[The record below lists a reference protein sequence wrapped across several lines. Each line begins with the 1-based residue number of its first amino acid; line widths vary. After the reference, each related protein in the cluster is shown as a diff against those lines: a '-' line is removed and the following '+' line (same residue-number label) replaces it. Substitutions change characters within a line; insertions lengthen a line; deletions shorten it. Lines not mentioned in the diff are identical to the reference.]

1 MEVMKALQLH
11 QLAAALQ
18 FAILGEDARVF
29 DLGRVAHEF
38 KTQTLSSEGF
48 IKIVL
53 NSDAGKSLYEN
64 KTTEEILTSVYKNIY
79 GVLPEDESLEYYVNV
94 KNNTGPVNAIEYK
107 LHLLFDDLFNYKE
120 FNSQQLD
127 KQSEFIKLVDATYK
141 TSEAV
146 NFSLSNQEL
155 VATAYLA
162 ILGRGIDAQGFN
174 AYISSLESGKHSI
187 DYIVNDMIISKE
199 AGDTVGN
206 LYGNDF
212 INYIFN
218 RLIDRDATQKELTLL
233 SMNGRTSTL
242 IKTVDYMMTSN
253 GITEG
258 EKGLI
263 IKSVGE
269 SLVFDKNVVAELLS
283 DGTLLTSANT
293 GKPHILSA
301 VEITGLVNLTINS
314 DYAMRVDLTQAG
326 KLATVKIV
334 GNQGLNLI
342 FDPAISPLVIDS
354 DDCFVGT
361 NGNDIKVLTD
371 VTEITQGRFYLNGGN
386 DSLLWYGPVDN
397 LHHPSSFIFADG
409 GDGVDIVSANFFI
422 KPPSS
427 GNPTP
432 KSPNFDNF
440 KNFEKLDLG
449 GYSGLFEFYWTSID
463 KGFSLSKK
471 ADNVIVDKIN
481 KETALNLEILHDATS
496 QSKIE
501 FIIDGVAKDDNGRKA
516 NFDIIFNSKDHN
528 NIDGG
533 TIKISTTPNPIE
545 YKLLSSVTIK
555 SYGEVGFTNIL
566 KIEGSGISVG
576 NACMDAEIV
585 ITGSNRL
592 DLIISNLTLASNG
605 FAKTIDA
612 SGNSGGLSLTSDY
625 QVPLYEALQLRWL
638 ADNIKDAN
646 GRSVND
652 YIIDGHYT
660 PQPLMVIGTNN
671 DDIFD
676 VASGSM
682 ITSGGGSDLI
692 KINAASHGY
701 IRISDFNLNKDAV
714 QFGDDF
720 KLSING
726 GLSISD
732 YGVHTFDEIG
742 SSWIEVFMNNNFS
755 NDSIVSNILSL
766 AGPLAEIG
774 VLSLMDQDGV
784 IKSFVINDKNN
795 DHKFDANDS
804 YIMLDNQSHQE
815 LVDGL
820 KYSPV
825 VELNG
830 VNAEYA

>member
-1 MEVMKALQLH
+1 MKALQLH

-18 FAILGEDARVF
+18 FSILGEDARFF

-38 KTQTLSSEGF
+38 KTHTLSSEGF
-48 IKIVL
+48 IKRVL

-64 KTTEEILTSVYKNIY
+64 KTTEEIITGVYENIY
-79 GVLPEDESLEYYVNV
+79 GVSPEAESLEYYVNV
-94 KNNTGPVNAIEYK
+94 KNNTGPVDAIEYK
-107 LHLLFDDLFNYKE
+107 LNLLFNDLFNYKE
-120 FNSQQLD
+120 FNSQQLER
-127 KQSEFIKLVDATYK
+127 QSEFIKLVDATYK
-141 TSEAV
+141 TPEAV

-174 AYISSLESGKHSI
+174 AYIGSLESGKKSI
-187 DYIVNDMIISKE
+187 DYIVSDMILSKE

-206 LYGNDF
+206 LYGNEF

-218 RLIDRDATQKELTLL
+218 RLINRDATQKELTLL
-233 SMNGRTSTL
+233 GMNSRTSTL
-242 IKTVDYMMTSN
+242 IKTIDYMKTSN
-253 GITEG
+253 DISEG

-263 IKSVGE
+263 IKNVGE

-283 DGTLLTSANT
+283 DGSLLTSANT

-301 VEITGLVNLTINS
+301 VEITALVNLTINS
-314 DYAMRVDLTQAG
+314 DYSTRVDLTQAG
-326 KLATVKIV
+326 KLASVKIV
-334 GNQGLNLI
+334 GNKDLNLI
-342 FDPAISPLVIDS
+342 FDPTISPLVIDS
-354 DDCFVGT
+354 DECFVGT

-371 VTEITQGRFYLNGGN
+371 VTELTQGRFYLNGGN
-386 DSLLWYGPVDN
+386 DSLLWYGPRDN
-397 LHHPSSFIFADG
+397 LHQPSLFIFADG
-409 GDGVDIVSANFFI
+409 GDGVDKVSANFFI

-440 KNFEKLDLG
+440 KNFEKLDFG
-449 GYSGLFEFYWTSID
+449 GYSGVFEFFWTSID

-471 ADNVIVDKIN
+471 ADDVLVDKIN
-481 KETALNLEILHDATS
+481 KETALNLEIVHDVTS

-501 FIIDGVAKDDNGRKA
+501 FIIDSVAKDEHGRKA

-545 YKLLSSVTIK
+545 YKLLSSITIM
-555 SYGEVGFTNIL
+555 SYGETGFTNIL
-566 KIEGSGISVG
+566 KIEDSGVSVG
-576 NACMDAEIV
+576 NAGMDAEIV
-585 ITGSNRL
+585 ITGSNKL
-592 DLIISNLTLASNG
+592 DLTISNLSLASNG

-612 SGNSGGLSLTSDY
+612 SENTGGLSLKSDY

-646 GRSVND
+646 GRDVND
-652 YIIDGHYT
+652 YIIDGHYK
-660 PQPLMVIGTNN
+660 PQPLMIIGTNN
-671 DDIFD
+671 NDIFD

-682 ITSGGGSDLI
+682 IASGGGSDLI
-692 KINAASHGY
+692 KINAANHGY
-701 IRISDFNLNKDAV
+701 VRVSDFDLTKDAV

-726 GLSISD
+726 ELNVSD
-732 YGVHTFDEIG
+732 YGIHTFDEIG
-742 SSWIEVFMNNNFS
+742 TSWVEIFMKNNFS
-755 NDSIVSNILSL
+755 NDSVVSDIFSL
-766 AGPLAEIG
+766 AGSLSEIG

-795 DHKFDANDS
+795 NHKFDINDS
-804 YIMLDNQSHQE
+804 YIMLDNQNHQE
-815 LVDGL
+815 LVGGL

-830 VNAEYA
+830 INEEYS